1 MIFNWLDI
9 VFLIILVLTLV
20 IGLIKGLIRQI
31 VGILAVI
38 IGLVLGLAYYPYVG
52 AAFITFENN
61 RATNHPKIKTAK
73 NIRKNPRKC
82 VMISL
87 STKGLKGP
95 LKFFNHIFGG
105 LLGVLKGIL
114 ICGVLV
120 LAMLV
125 FPVGT
130 KAMQNSTLAPYC
142 VKLTRGIVELIP
154 RELKER
160 FEDTYHNIFNREGKD
175 AKRI

>member
-52 AAFITFENN
+52 AAFKPFVDKEIITHFLGFFLIFLAVLILGWLVA
-61 RATNHPKIKTAK
+61 RLFSK
-73 NIRKNPRKC
+73 
-82 VMISL
+82 VM
-87 STKGLKGP
+87 KGP
-95 LKFFNHIFGG
+95 LKFFNHVFGG
-105 LLGVLKGIL
+105 LLGLLKGIL

-142 VKLTRGIVELIP
+142 GKLTRGIVELIP